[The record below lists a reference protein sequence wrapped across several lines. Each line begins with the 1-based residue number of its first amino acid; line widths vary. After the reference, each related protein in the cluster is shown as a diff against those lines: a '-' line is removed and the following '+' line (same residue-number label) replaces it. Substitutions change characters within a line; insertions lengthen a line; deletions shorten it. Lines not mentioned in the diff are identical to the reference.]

1 VTASTEIRVG
11 SLFSGTGA
19 LDTAALAVL
28 GERARIVWH
37 ADIKPAAAALLAAR
51 DPGVPNLGDIHGI
64 DAHSPAVDALTFGWP
79 CQPHSSAGKRLGEA
93 DPRALWPE
101 VARIIAALRPR
112 HLFGENVARVASNG
126 ELARVV
132 TALAQLG
139 YLGTYRTLRA
149 SDVGAPH
156 RRDRL
161 FLYAVDAD
169 ADAAPRLPETRVPLG
184 RGGPA
189 ATRLGTAEPRGRD
202 SDAAAAELTLLPTP
216 SAQRAGY
223 NVGGAAGRVGKVR
236 YTLDSIDKLLPTPA
250 VADSRN
256 TRNATAGR
264 SAGQEHHHAEWT
276 LGDVAHA
283 QRFGEYGPAIARWE
297 RVTGRAA
304 PPPTQIGT
312 RTGRPQLSPR
322 FVEWMMGL
330 PAGWV
335 ELPELSRSQQ
345 LSLLGD
351 GVVPQQATAA
361 YAELV
366 DRMHGRAVAA

>member
-132 TALAQLG
+132 RALAQLG

-149 SDVGAPH
+149 SDIGAPH

-169 ADAAPRLPETRVPLG
+169 RLDDATADAE
-184 RGGPA
+184 RGGLAQHPQRDGRA
-189 ATRLGTAEPRGRD
+189 LGGEDGARGL
-202 SDAAAAELTLLPTP
+202 DAVRRGACGSTELTLLPTP
-216 SAQRAGY
+216 AARNWNGIDRRDRPAG
-223 NVGGAAGRVGKVR
+223 AGS
-236 YTLDSIDKLLPTPA
+236 LDLQT
-250 VADSRN
+250 VAELIPPRW
-256 TRNATAGR
+256 
-264 SAGQEHHHAEWT
+264 GQYA
-276 LGDVAHA
+276 
-283 QRFGEYGPAIARWE
+283 PAIARWKHITGHGAPE
-297 RVTGRAA
+297 PTVPSAKAVTGRV
-304 PPPTQIGT
+304 
-312 RTGRPQLSPR
+312 LSPR

-330 PAGWV
+330 PPGWV

-351 GVVPQQATAA
+351 GVVPQQAIAAFTELTARMHVSRETATAA
-361 YAELV
+361 SAS
-366 DRMHGRAVAA
+366 